1 MIRYPDRV
9 NERGFEVV
17 AWREEGGGECV
28 RLAVPE
34 TATLSG
40 VHELAARELAV
51 SQGPWS
57 CFVSGIP
64 WDERCEFGAR
74 GVDAPHSAER
84 TPIAKLAWRPGCQ
97 SLALRHADDPA
108 PVRLVVAR
116 EIEAGELRVLGRG
129 PSPEPQPA
137 PQVDDGADQGDEDD
151 EREPGDEE
159 QALGNWLARM
169 VRFAENEPEL
179 KAPAMALSTFGGDEF
194 RELTVPEALPL
205 FAGDDSEMHFLLWA
219 MLDFAR
225 PGEETIAQRYAKRWR
240 SKGDALERAVLDRLV
255 DSRLELIEVVECG
268 ADGYGQVRWP
278 LEPHRRAQEVQLGS
292 DALPRGLW
300 AAARLIAL
308 DDEVQL
314 LPGVLDFATREA
326 RELADER
333 LRAARARSGLEW
345 ALFTKRD
352 GHVFHRVARE
362 AALAAALAR
371 IGVE

>member
-1 MIRYPDRV
+1 MI
-9 NERGFEVV
+9 EQSFEVV
-17 AWREEGGGECV
+17 AWREEGGTECV
-28 RLAVPE
+28 RLAVPP
-34 TATLSG
+34 TATLAS
-40 VHELAARELAV
+40 VHELAARELQV
-51 SQGPWS
+51 PRGPWS
-57 CFVSGIP
+57 CFASGIP

-74 GVDAPHSAER
+74 GVDAPNSAER
-84 TPIAKLAWRPGCQ
+84 TPVAKLAWRPGCQ

-116 EIEAGELRVLGRG
+116 EAEPGELRVLGRG

-137 PQVDDGADQGDEDD
+137 PPIDDADLGDEDD
-151 EREPGDEE
+151 EREPGEEE
-159 QALGNWLARM
+159 QALGQWLARM

-179 KAPAMALSTFGGDEF
+179 KTPAMALATFGGDEF
-194 RELTVPEALPL
+194 RGLAVPEALPL
-205 FAGDDSEMHFLLWA
+205 FTGDDSEMHFLLWA

-225 PGEETIAQRYAKRWR
+225 PGEETVAMRYAKRWR

-255 DSRLELIEVVECG
+255 DSRLELVEVVECG
-268 ADGYGQVRWP
+268 RDGLGTVRWP
-278 LEPHRRAQEVQLGS
+278 LEPHRRAQQVQLGS
-292 DALPRGLW
+292 EALPRGLW
-300 AAARLIAL
+300 AAARLITL
-308 DDEVQL
+308 DEEVQL

-371 IGVE
+371 IGVA

>member
-1 MIRYPDRV
+1 MV
-9 NERGFEVV
+9 ERGFEVV
-17 AWREEGGGECV
+17 AWREEGGTECV

-34 TATLSG
+34 TATLAS
-40 VHELAARELAV
+40 VHELAARELQV
-51 SQGPWS
+51 PKGPWS
-57 CFVSGIP
+57 CFVSGLP

-74 GVDAPHSAER
+74 GVDAPNSAER
-84 TPIAKLAWRPGCQ
+84 TPVAKLAWRPGSQ

-116 EIEAGELRVLGRG
+116 EIEPGELRVLDRG

-137 PQVDDGADQGDEDD
+137 PQDDAGAELGDEDG
-151 EREPGDEE
+151 EHEPGEEE
-159 QALGNWLARM
+159 QALGQWLARM

-179 KAPAMALSTFGGDEF
+179 KTPAMALATFGGDEF
-194 RELTVPEALPL
+194 RGLSVPEALPL
-205 FAGDDSEMHFLLWA
+205 FTGDDSEMHFLLWA

-225 PGEETIAQRYAKRWR
+225 PGEETVAMRYSKRWR

-255 DSRLELIEVVECG
+255 DSRLELIEIVECG
-268 ADGYGQVRWP
+268 RDGLGTVRWP
-278 LEPHRRAQEVQLGS
+278 LEPHRRAQQVQLGS

-314 LPGVLDFATREA
+314 LPGVLDFPTREA

-362 AALAAALAR
+362 AALSAALAR
-371 IGVE
+371 IGVV